1 MFICKILKAEKEK
14 DIKSGTSEQART
26 LWFSWYYLLT
36 ERPRVL
42 NFKQLRD
49 RSLCV
54 NTQSGIEE
62 MELRCLHVVRALEE
76 IPSRKSSTL

>member
-1 MFICKILKAEKEK
+1 MFICKIVKAEKEK

-42 NFKQLRD
+42 NFKQLKGQE
-49 RSLCV
+49 SLC
-54 NTQSGIEE
+54 
-62 MELRCLHVVRALEE
+62 
-76 IPSRKSSTL
+76 